1 MKTPVIVLKNAVRK
15 QGFNSFL
22 ASIVSILAGLLFG
35 LILLLCFNPA
45 DAPGGFVKIL
55 ITGFSSTQKL
65 AKVFYTAAPLVL
77 TGLSV
82 GFAFKT
88 GLFNIGATGQYLIGA
103 FMALYGGIV
112 LQLPWW
118 AALLMAMAGGAIWGA
133 IPGIC
138 KAFFNVNE
146 VITSI
151 MFNWIGLFL
160 VNLLFS
166 NTKEILGKLGDR
178 TAPLSGKNSSAIIPK
193 MGLDKLFNEP
203 RLMNISIFIA
213 IFVTV
218 IIYIVLDKTTFGY
231 ELKACGFNRHASLY
245 AGINAKRNIVLS
257 MVIAGALA
265 GISGGIY
272 YLSGTVEYNII
283 KELPSPAMGFN
294 GIPVALL
301 AMSNPIGII
310 FSALF
315 VACLQVGGDAMQP
328 EFAKEVVDIIIAAII
343 YLSAFSLLMRGLIAR
358 IISKRK
364 SGENVSEDN
373 GQKPQKAPPAS
384 DAAQKEVG

>member
-146 VITSI
+146 VI
-151 MFNWIGLFL
+151 
-160 VNLLFS
+160 
-166 NTKEILGKLGDR
+166 
-178 TAPLSGKNSSAIIPK
+178 
-193 MGLDKLFNEP
+193 P
-203 RLMNISIFIA
+203 RLCS
-213 IFVTV
+213 T
-218 IIYIVLDKTTFGY
+218 GS
-231 ELKACGFNRHASLY
+231 GF
-245 AGINAKRNIVLS
+245 
-257 MVIAGALA
+257 
-265 GISGGIY
+265 
-272 YLSGTVEYNII
+272 
-283 KELPSPAMGFN
+283 FW
-294 GIPVALL
+294 
-301 AMSNPIGII
+301 
-310 FSALF
+310 
-315 VACLQVGGDAMQP
+315 
-328 EFAKEVVDIIIAAII
+328 
-343 YLSAFSLLMRGLIAR
+343 
-358 IISKRK
+358 
-364 SGENVSEDN
+364 
-373 GQKPQKAPPAS
+373 
-384 DAAQKEVG
+384 